1 MVSIQ
6 ILNPKENALKDGI
19 VNVKVY
25 QGCYD
30 STEWVVHR
38 VTVEEAQQIAVDLAA
53 AIKSAQQA
61 FAAEAEAPDSTPQ
74 GTAISENQNR
84 PG

>member
-6 ILNPKENALKDGI
+6 ILNPKEDALKDGI
-19 VNVKVY
+19 VNIKVY

-38 VTVEEAQQIAVDLAA
+38 VTVEEAQQIVVDLAA
-53 AIKSAQQA
+53 AIKSAQQG
-61 FAAEAEAPDSTPQ
+61 AARDRTSESPDTN
-74 GTAISENQNR
+74 NQS
-84 PG
+84 GA